1 MNELAAALEAKNA
14 AETDRILEEL
24 LQQPLDKTAR
34 EAAER
39 IANLVLMAEY
49 GKSLETVRD
58 LIETK

>member
-49 GKSLETVRD
+49 GAALEAARKITG
-58 LIETK
+58 